1 MEKQGVAVHARS
13 TYYTTVYNDSIRSDD
28 DASDDTTMCPKEL
41 WN

>member
-1 MEKQGVAVHARS
+1 MIVDKKKKLFSG
-13 TYYTTVYNDSIRSDD
+13 YNDSIRSDD